1 MSPATPNTIHN
12 NKMDFIVLRVLHYKT
27 LGGKQEKYPYNVLTE
42 GYEDNLAS
50 CRYVV
55 GKDDFLDTLTRTQA

>member
-1 MSPATPNTIHN
+1 
-12 NKMDFIVLRVLHYKT
+12 MDFIVLRVLHYKT